1 MTIPQQLGTEANMSA
16 IKELIDAVQGTP
28 IIRFDGLAQAAT
40 VELAALEA
48 DSKRL
53 EKIVAINSED
63 EMYPYDTMQLQRFL
77 DDDGNLTSEW
87 GYQIMTRKTMEVIRN
102 GARGFATWRDAL
114 DAGFIDIDAA
124 MSRDAD
130 EPQAVTDE

>member
-1 MTIPQQLGTEANMSA
+1 MEADMSTIKELMEPESA

-87 GYQIMTRKTMEVIRN
+87 GYRVLTRKTMEVTRN
-102 GARGFATWRDAL
+102 GAR
-114 DAGFIDIDAA
+114 
-124 MSRDAD
+124 
-130 EPQAVTDE
+130 